1 MQSDVSHSMDT
12 SGGSSPTSGGA
23 LLLSDVVDEVVPMTP
38 TDTSSDTG
46 DADLFNRYSEHK
58 EQAQDMNNEGDMSV
72 FNFEDSSVST
82 DGGGR
87 SLRRRTSRPDF
98 KNFLEN
104 FDPGNSNRELRKK
117 KKKLAHRGEACKSI
131 ICAILVRV

>member
-72 FNFEDSSVST
+72 FKFEDFT
-82 DGGGR
+82 IFCNH
-87 SLRRRTSRPDF
+87 LPTKTS
-98 KNFLEN
+98 
-104 FDPGNSNRELRKK
+104 
-117 KKKLAHRGEACKSI
+117 
-131 ICAILVRV
+131 